1 MTYLKK
7 IFNNYLYITLF
18 KKFKYI
24 YIYYQLYK
32 IEFFLF
38 QFNFKLQNFNAEN
51 KESAAK

>member
-1 MTYLKK
+1 MLKYFVHHIYLLISLYLK
-7 IFNNYLYITLF
+7 NLN
-18 KKFKYI
+18 I
-24 YIYYQLYK
+24 YIYYQSYK